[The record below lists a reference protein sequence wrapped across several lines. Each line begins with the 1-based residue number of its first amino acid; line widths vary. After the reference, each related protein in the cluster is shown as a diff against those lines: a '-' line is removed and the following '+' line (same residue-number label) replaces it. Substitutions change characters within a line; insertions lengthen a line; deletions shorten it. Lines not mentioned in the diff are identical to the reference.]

1 GQFYLYSSR
10 LEWLR
15 SFLSS
20 DVMQEPFGTSP
31 EPAIEPYPSVRGK
44 LFSAFLGPA
53 VRCVSM
59 KKNEPRER
67 NDLPDGL
74 AAPALRAL
82 SRAGIAT
89 LAQLA
94 KVTES
99 EISELHGMGPKAV
112 GQLKAAMRARR
123 LKFAGK

>member
-1 GQFYLYSSR
+1 
-10 LEWLR
+10 
-15 SFLSS
+15 
-20 DVMQEPFGTSP
+20 
-31 EPAIEPYPSVRGK
+31 
-44 LFSAFLGPA
+44 
-53 VRCVSM
+53 M
-59 KKNEPRER
+59 KKNKPRED

-99 EISELHGMGPKAV
+99 EISELHGMGPKAI
-112 GQLKAAMRARR
+112 GQLKAAMRAHS